1 MPMPDASTPPDEAAQ
16 KRAEAQAIRQTLS
29 GFGVSLAVG
38 SVAWLCDFFSNPF
51 LISPTAGREFANAF
65 GWALAGNL
73 LGLPLIAVVLFFAS
87 PKRNFALG
95 FLLGTGLCW
104 LLSFATCAQRLK
116 I

>member
-1 MPMPDASTPPDEAAQ
+1 MDEESTPPKDGPHPRDEG
-16 KRAEAQAIRQTLS
+16 RATRQAFV

-38 SVAWLCDFFSNPF
+38 SSPYLCEFLNNPF
-51 LISPTAGREFANAF
+51 LVGPVAAKQFANAF
-65 GWALAGNL
+65 GWTIAGNL
-73 LGLPLIAVVLFFAS
+73 LGLPFIAGGLLLAC